1 MGEGIK
7 SFNKIIEL
15 NKQKRLNDYYN
26 EDLNVLEHFK
36 YSKDFLRNSKN
47 VYISIIPTYLVLQIA
62 NSKRVSYSTIR
73 KRLKRNGLKV
83 RIKELRQY
91 YGSFMVRHG
100 LIREE
105 VDLLQGRVPRSIFV
119 RNYLTIAFKELRDR
133 VFEALKQLE
142 QTLN

>member
-1 MGEGIK
+1 M
-7 SFNKIIEL
+7 NKNL
-15 NKQKRLNDYYN
+15 SPNP
-26 EDLNVLEHFK
+26 NVLEHFK
-36 YSKDFLRNSKN
+36 YAQDFLRNSKN

-62 NSKRVSYSTIR
+62 NSKSVSYSTIR
-73 KRLKRNGLKV
+73 KRLKRNVLKV

-133 VFEALKQLE
+133 IFEALKQLE
-142 QTLN
+142 QTL